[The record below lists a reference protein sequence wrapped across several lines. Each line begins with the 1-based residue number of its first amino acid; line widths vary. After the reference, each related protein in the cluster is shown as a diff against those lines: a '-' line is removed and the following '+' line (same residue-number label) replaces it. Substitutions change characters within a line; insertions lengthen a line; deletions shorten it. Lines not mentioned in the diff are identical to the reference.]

1 MRVRGW
7 SLGLIRALTSH
18 MTVPAVSL
26 VTLVMM
32 TVLWLEL
39 AMSTIIPS
47 TSKLWALGRSLG
59 TYLDTQMGGDM

>member
-1 MRVRGW
+1 
-7 SLGLIRALTSH
+7 

-26 VTLVMM
+26 GTLVMM

-39 AMSTIIPS
+39 AQSTIIPS